1 MAEEFFQQLIDCM
14 KREAKRHPGH
24 LVSEE
29 TLRTFMEPGNAS
41 PAPAAPRQTEVQP
54 MPQEPVSVPEPVVPV
69 QEPVSA
75 PQPMREWAVPADT
88 PAPVPQEAGRGA
100 ETAATLDQLREIV
113 LQCRN
118 CRLAPTRRTVV
129 FGEGNPNARLMFVG
143 EGPGEQED
151 LQGRPFVGPAGQLL
165 DRMILAM
172 QFTREEVYIANVVK
186 CRPPHNRN
194 PEQDEADACRGY
206 LTRQIELIQPEV
218 IVVLGAVA
226 ARFLLQRREGITRLR
241 GHWLGYNGIPV
252 MPTFHPSYLLRD
264 PSGKRLAWSD
274 LQQVMKVFGKVHR
287 PALR

>member
-24 LVSEE
+24 LVTEE
-29 TLRTFMEPGNAS
+29 TLRAFMAEGNGAS
-41 PAPAAPRQTEVQP
+41 AMNEGGKADAPLPPKPVRSEAVPRESRPVIPPSVPPAPECASTAGKQP
-54 MPQEPVSVPEPVVPV
+54 
-69 QEPVSA
+69 
-75 PQPMREWAVPADT
+75 
-88 PAPVPQEAGRGA
+88 
-100 ETAATLDQLREIV
+100 ETLEELREIV
-113 LQCRN
+113 LQCQK
-118 CRLAPTRRTVV
+118 CPLAPTRHTVV
-129 FGEGNPNARLMFVG
+129 FGEGNPHARLMFVG

-194 PEQDEADACRGY
+194 PEPEEADACRGY
-206 LTRQIELIQPEV
+206 LARQIELIQPEV

-274 LQQVMKVFGKVHR
+274 LQQVMKVFGKVYR
-287 PALR
+287 PVSR

>member
-24 LVSEE
+24 LVTEE
-29 TLRTFMEPGNAS
+29 TLRAFMAEGNGASARNESGKTDAPPPPKPVLSEAVPGESRPAIPPS
-41 PAPAAPRQTEVQP
+41 VLPAPA
-54 MPQEPVSVPEPVVPV
+54 
-69 QEPVSA
+69 
-75 PQPMREWAVPADT
+75 
-88 PAPVPQEAGRGA
+88 PAPECASSAGKQP
-100 ETAATLDQLREIV
+100 ETLEELREIV
-113 LQCRN
+113 LQCQK
-118 CRLAPTRRTVV
+118 CPLAPTRHTVV
-129 FGEGNPNARLMFVG
+129 FGEGNPHARLMFVG

-194 PEQDEADACRGY
+194 PEPEEADACRGY
-206 LTRQIELIQPEV
+206 LARQIELIQPEV

-274 LQQVMKVFGKVHR
+274 LQQVMKVFGKVYR
-287 PALR
+287 PAQR

>member
-24 LVSEE
+24 LVTEE
-29 TLRTFMEPGNAS
+29 TLRAFMAEGNGASAMNEGGKTDAPPPPKPVRSEAIPGKSRPAIPPS
-41 PAPAAPRQTEVQP
+41 VPPAPA
-54 MPQEPVSVPEPVVPV
+54 
-69 QEPVSA
+69 
-75 PQPMREWAVPADT
+75 
-88 PAPVPQEAGRGA
+88 PAPECASTAGKQP
-100 ETAATLDQLREIV
+100 ETLEELREIV
-113 LQCRN
+113 LQCQK
-118 CRLAPTRRTVV
+118 CPLAPTRHTVV
-129 FGEGNPNARLMFVG
+129 FGEGNPHARLMFVG
-143 EGPGEQED
+143 EGPGEQGD

-194 PEQDEADACRGY
+194 PEPEEADACRGY
-206 LTRQIELIQPEV
+206 LARQIELIQPEV

-274 LQQVMKVFGKVHR
+274 LQQVMKVFGKVYR
-287 PALR
+287 PASR

>member
-24 LVSEE
+24 LVTEE
-29 TLRTFMEPGNAS
+29 TLRAFMAEGNGASAMNEGRKADAPPPPKPVRSEAIPGKSRPAIPPS
-41 PAPAAPRQTEVQP
+41 VPPAPA
-54 MPQEPVSVPEPVVPV
+54 
-69 QEPVSA
+69 
-75 PQPMREWAVPADT
+75 
-88 PAPVPQEAGRGA
+88 PAPECASTAGKQP
-100 ETAATLDQLREIV
+100 ETLEELREIV
-113 LQCRN
+113 LQCQK
-118 CRLAPTRRTVV
+118 CPLAPTRHTVV
-129 FGEGNPNARLMFVG
+129 FGEGNPHARLMFVG

-194 PEQDEADACRGY
+194 PEPEEADACRGY
-206 LTRQIELIQPEV
+206 LARQIELIQPEV

-274 LQQVMKVFGKVHR
+274 LQQVMKVFGKVYR
-287 PALR
+287 PASR

>member
-24 LVSEE
+24 LVTEE
-29 TLRTFMEPGNAS
+29 TLRAFMAAGNGAS
-41 PAPAAPRQTEVQP
+41 AMNEGGKADAPLPPKPVRSEAVPRESRPVIPPSVPPAPECASTAGKQP
-54 MPQEPVSVPEPVVPV
+54 
-69 QEPVSA
+69 
-75 PQPMREWAVPADT
+75 
-88 PAPVPQEAGRGA
+88 
-100 ETAATLDQLREIV
+100 ETLEELREIV
-113 LQCRN
+113 LQCQK
-118 CRLAPTRRTVV
+118 CPLAPTRHTVV
-129 FGEGNPNARLMFVG
+129 FGEGNPHARLMFVG

-194 PEQDEADACRGY
+194 PEPEEADACRGY
-206 LTRQIELIQPEV
+206 LARQIELIQPEV

-274 LQQVMKVFGKVHR
+274 LQQVMKVFGKVYR
-287 PALR
+287 PASR

>member
-1 MAEEFFQQLIDCM
+1 M

-24 LVSEE
+24 LVTEE
-29 TLRTFMEPGNAS
+29 TLRAFMAEGNGASARNESGKTDAPPPPKPVRSEAIPGKSRPAIPPS
-41 PAPAAPRQTEVQP
+41 VPPAPA
-54 MPQEPVSVPEPVVPV
+54 
-69 QEPVSA
+69 
-75 PQPMREWAVPADT
+75 
-88 PAPVPQEAGRGA
+88 PAPECASTAGKQP
-100 ETAATLDQLREIV
+100 ETLEELREIV
-113 LQCRN
+113 LQCQK
-118 CRLAPTRRTVV
+118 CPLAPTRHTVV
-129 FGEGNPNARLMFVG
+129 FGEGNPHARLMFVG

-194 PEQDEADACRGY
+194 PEPEEADACRGY
-206 LTRQIELIQPEV
+206 LARQIELIQPEV

-274 LQQVMKVFGKVHR
+274 LQQVMKVFGKVYR
-287 PALR
+287 PAQR

>member
-24 LVSEE
+24 LVTEE
-29 TLRTFMEPGNAS
+29 TLRAFMAEGNGAS
-41 PAPAAPRQTEVQP
+41 ARNESGKTDAPPPPKPVRSEAVPRESRPVIPPSVPPAPA
-54 MPQEPVSVPEPVVPV
+54 
-69 QEPVSA
+69 
-75 PQPMREWAVPADT
+75 
-88 PAPVPQEAGRGA
+88 PAPECASTAGKQP
-100 ETAATLDQLREIV
+100 ETLEELREIV
-113 LQCRN
+113 LQCQK
-118 CRLAPTRRTVV
+118 CPLAPTRHTVV
-129 FGEGNPNARLMFVG
+129 FGEGNPHARLMFVG

-194 PEQDEADACRGY
+194 PEPEEADACRGY
-206 LTRQIELIQPEV
+206 LARQIELIQPEV

-274 LQQVMKVFGKVHR
+274 LQQVMKVFGKVYR
-287 PALR
+287 PVSR

>member
-24 LVSEE
+24 LVTEE
-29 TLRTFMEPGNAS
+29 TLRAFMAAGNGAS
-41 PAPAAPRQTEVQP
+41 AMNEGGKADAPLPPKPVRSEAVPRESRPVIPPSVPPAPECASTAGKQP
-54 MPQEPVSVPEPVVPV
+54 
-69 QEPVSA
+69 
-75 PQPMREWAVPADT
+75 
-88 PAPVPQEAGRGA
+88 
-100 ETAATLDQLREIV
+100 ETLEELREIV
-113 LQCRN
+113 LQCQK
-118 CRLAPTRRTVV
+118 CRLAPTRHSVV
-129 FGEGNPNARLMFVG
+129 FGEGNPHARLMFVG

-194 PEQDEADACRGY
+194 PEPEEADACRGY
-206 LTRQIELIQPEV
+206 LARQIELIQPEV

-274 LQQVMKVFGKVHR
+274 LQQVMKVFGKVYR
-287 PALR
+287 PASR

>member
-24 LVSEE
+24 LVTEE
-29 TLRTFMEPGNAS
+29 TLRAFMAEGNGASARNESGKTDAPPPPKSVRSEAIPGKSRPAIPPS
-41 PAPAAPRQTEVQP
+41 VPPAPA
-54 MPQEPVSVPEPVVPV
+54 
-69 QEPVSA
+69 
-75 PQPMREWAVPADT
+75 
-88 PAPVPQEAGRGA
+88 PAPECASTAGKQP
-100 ETAATLDQLREIV
+100 ETLEELREIV
-113 LQCRN
+113 LQCQK
-118 CRLAPTRRTVV
+118 CPLAPTRHTVV
-129 FGEGNPNARLMFVG
+129 FGEGNPHARLMFVG

-194 PEQDEADACRGY
+194 PEPEEADACRGY
-206 LTRQIELIQPEV
+206 LARQIELIQPEV

-274 LQQVMKVFGKVHR
+274 LQQVMKVFGKVYR
-287 PALR
+287 PAQR

>member
-24 LVSEE
+24 LVTEE
-29 TLRTFMEPGNAS
+29 TLRAFMAEGNGAS
-41 PAPAAPRQTEVQP
+41 AMNEGGKADAPLPPKPVRSEAVPRESRPVIPPSVPPAPECASTAGKQP
-54 MPQEPVSVPEPVVPV
+54 
-69 QEPVSA
+69 
-75 PQPMREWAVPADT
+75 
-88 PAPVPQEAGRGA
+88 
-100 ETAATLDQLREIV
+100 ETLEELREIV
-113 LQCRN
+113 LQCQK
-118 CRLAPTRRTVV
+118 CPLAPTRHTVV
-129 FGEGNPNARLMFVG
+129 FGEGNPHARLMFVG

-172 QFTREEVYIANVVK
+172 QFTRTKVYIANIVK

-194 PEQDEADACRGY
+194 PEPEEADACRGY
-206 LTRQIELIQPEV
+206 LARQIELIQPEV

-274 LQQVMKVFGKVHR
+274 LQQVMKVFGKVYR
-287 PALR
+287 PASR

>member
-24 LVSEE
+24 LVTEE
-29 TLRTFMEPGNAS
+29 TLRAFLAEGTPAAPPAAESTPVPPRESVSAPAAAPEPPPETVRAVEWSVPAS
-41 PAPAAPRQTEVQP
+41 APAAPPAAAE
-54 MPQEPVSVPEPVVPV
+54 ENAAGA
-69 QEPVSA
+69 A
-75 PQPMREWAVPADT
+75 PT
-88 PAPVPQEAGRGA
+88 LEA
-100 ETAATLDQLREIV
+100 LREIV

-118 CRLAPTRRTVV
+118 CRLAPTRHNVV
-129 FGEGNPNARLMFVG
+129 FGEGNPHARLMFVG

-186 CRPPHNRN
+186 CRPPRNRN
-194 PEQDEADACRGY
+194 PEQDEADACCGY
-206 LTRQIELIQPEV
+206 LARQIELIQPEV

-274 LQQVMKVFGKVHR
+274 LQQVMKVFGKVYR
-287 PALR
+287 PAPR

>member
-24 LVSEE
+24 LVTEE
-29 TLRTFMEPGNAS
+29 TLRAFMAEGNGAS
-41 PAPAAPRQTEVQP
+41 AMNEGGKADAPLPPKPVRSEVVPRESRPVIPPSVPPAPECASTAGKQP
-54 MPQEPVSVPEPVVPV
+54 
-69 QEPVSA
+69 
-75 PQPMREWAVPADT
+75 
-88 PAPVPQEAGRGA
+88 
-100 ETAATLDQLREIV
+100 ETLEELREIV
-113 LQCRN
+113 LQCQK
-118 CRLAPTRRTVV
+118 CPLAPTRHTVV
-129 FGEGNPNARLMFVG
+129 FGEGNPHARLMFVG

-194 PEQDEADACRGY
+194 PEPEEADACRGY
-206 LTRQIELIQPEV
+206 LARQIELIQPEV

-274 LQQVMKVFGKVHR
+274 LQQVMKVFGKVYR
-287 PALR
+287 PASR

>member
-1 MAEEFFQQLIDCM
+1 MADEFFQQLIDCM

-24 LVSEE
+24 LATEE
-29 TLRTFMEPGNAS
+29 TLRAFMAETHTSAGLPEAASPS
-41 PAPAAPRQTEVQP
+41 PAPAIDAAPGP
-54 MPQEPVSVPEPVVPV
+54 AIAKPV
-69 QEPVSA
+69 
-75 PQPMREWAVPADT
+75 R
-88 PAPVPQEAGRGA
+88 PAPAAAAPEGSDTVAGAGS
-100 ETAATLDQLREIV
+100 LDELRKIV

-118 CRLAPTRRTVV
+118 CRLAPTRHSVV
-129 FGEGNPNARLMFVG
+129 FGEGNPHARLMFVG

-194 PEQDEADACRGY
+194 PEPDEADACRGY
-206 LTRQIELIQPEV
+206 LARQVELIQPEV

-274 LQQVMKVFGKVHR
+274 LQQVMKVFGKVYR
-287 PALR
+287 PASR

>member
-24 LVSEE
+24 LVTEE
-29 TLRTFMEPGNAS
+29 TLRAFMAEGNGAS
-41 PAPAAPRQTEVQP
+41 AMNEGGKADAPLPPKPVRSEAVPRESRPVIPPSVPPAPECASSAGKQP
-54 MPQEPVSVPEPVVPV
+54 
-69 QEPVSA
+69 
-75 PQPMREWAVPADT
+75 
-88 PAPVPQEAGRGA
+88 
-100 ETAATLDQLREIV
+100 ETLEELREIV
-113 LQCRN
+113 LQCQK
-118 CRLAPTRRTVV
+118 CPLAPTRHTVV
-129 FGEGNPNARLMFVG
+129 FGEGNPHARLMFVG

-194 PEQDEADACRGY
+194 PEPEEADACRGY
-206 LTRQIELIQPEV
+206 LARQIELIQPEV

-274 LQQVMKVFGKVHR
+274 LQQVMKVFGKVYR
-287 PALR
+287 PASR

>member
-1 MAEEFFQQLIDCM
+1 MFAEC
-14 KREAKRHPGH
+14 
-24 LVSEE
+24 
-29 TLRTFMEPGNAS
+29 
-41 PAPAAPRQTEVQP
+41 
-54 MPQEPVSVPEPVVPV
+54 
-69 QEPVSA
+69 
-75 PQPMREWAVPADT
+75 
-88 PAPVPQEAGRGA
+88 GRGYFA
-100 ETAATLDQLREIV
+100 VFREDSREIV
-113 LQCRN
+113 AVAEPAAFRDAVDGFAALQVDGE
-118 CRLAPTRRTVV
+118 LLPYWETTVY
-129 FGEGNPNARLMFVG
+129 
-143 EGPGEQED
+143 

-194 PEQDEADACRGY
+194 PEPEEADACRGY
-206 LTRQIELIQPEV
+206 LARQIELIQPEV

-274 LQQVMKVFGKVHR
+274 LQQVMKVFGKVYR
-287 PALR
+287 PASR

>member
-24 LVSEE
+24 LVTEE
-29 TLRTFMEPGNAS
+29 TLRAFMAEGNGAS
-41 PAPAAPRQTEVQP
+41 AMNEGGKADAPLPPKPVRSEAVPRESRPVIPPSVPPAPECASTAGKQP
-54 MPQEPVSVPEPVVPV
+54 
-69 QEPVSA
+69 
-75 PQPMREWAVPADT
+75 
-88 PAPVPQEAGRGA
+88 
-100 ETAATLDQLREIV
+100 ETLEELREIV
-113 LQCRN
+113 LQCQK
-118 CRLAPTRRTVV
+118 CPLAPTRHTVV
-129 FGEGNPNARLMFVG
+129 FGEGNPHARLMFVG

-194 PEQDEADACRGY
+194 PEPEEADACRGY
-206 LTRQIELIQPEV
+206 LARQIELIQPEV

-274 LQQVMKVFGKVHR
+274 LQQVMKVFGKVYR
-287 PALR
+287 PASR

>member
-24 LVSEE
+24 LVTEE
-29 TLRTFMEPGNAS
+29 TLRAFMAEGNGAS
-41 PAPAAPRQTEVQP
+41 AMNEGGKADAPLPPKPVRSEAVPRESRPVIPPSVPPAPECASTAGKQP
-54 MPQEPVSVPEPVVPV
+54 
-69 QEPVSA
+69 
-75 PQPMREWAVPADT
+75 
-88 PAPVPQEAGRGA
+88 
-100 ETAATLDQLREIV
+100 ETLEELREIV
-113 LQCRN
+113 LQCQK
-118 CRLAPTRRTVV
+118 CPLAPTRHTVV
-129 FGEGNPNARLMFVG
+129 FGEGNPHARLMFVG

-194 PEQDEADACRGY
+194 PEPEEADACRGY
-206 LTRQIELIQPEV
+206 LARQIELIQPEV

-274 LQQVMKVFGKVHR
+274 LQQVMKVFGKVYR
-287 PALR
+287 PAQR

>member
-24 LVSEE
+24 LVTEE
-29 TLRTFMEPGNAS
+29 TLRAFMAEGNGAS
-41 PAPAAPRQTEVQP
+41 AMNEGGKADAPLPPKPVRSEAVPRESRPVIPPSVPPAPECASTAGKQP
-54 MPQEPVSVPEPVVPV
+54 
-69 QEPVSA
+69 
-75 PQPMREWAVPADT
+75 
-88 PAPVPQEAGRGA
+88 
-100 ETAATLDQLREIV
+100 ETLEELREIV
-113 LQCRN
+113 LQCQK
-118 CRLAPTRRTVV
+118 CPLAPTRHTVV
-129 FGEGNPNARLMFVG
+129 FGEGNPHARLMFVG

-194 PEQDEADACRGY
+194 PEPEEADACRGY
-206 LTRQIELIQPEV
+206 LARQIELIQPEV

-252 MPTFHPSYLLRD
+252 MPTFHCCGIPPENGWPGVICSR
-264 PSGKRLAWSD
+264 
-274 LQQVMKVFGKVHR
+274 
-287 PALR
+287 